1 MKITIYIRMH
11 VYMYVFMYA
20 HTHTIMSRSFPCLFL
35 LLRSMVYLFG
45 ESSHGCKQEIP
56 NSKPNLQIISELG
69 KLCSLMF
76 GKFNI
81 FLPKSQ
87 NTRLPFTR
95 ISVQIVCS
103 SEVPYF
109 RITGSF

>member
-1 MKITIYIRMH
+1 MH
-11 VYMYVFMYA
+11 VYIYVCA
-20 HTHTIMSRSFPCLFL
+20 HTFHYVQKFSLPFFTVKEYGLFIWRIFSWL
-35 LLRSMVYLFG
+35 SARNTKF
-45 ESSHGCKQEIP
+45 EA
-56 NSKPNLQIISELG
+56 
-69 KLCSLMF
+69 KLTNNIRARKTVFFMF